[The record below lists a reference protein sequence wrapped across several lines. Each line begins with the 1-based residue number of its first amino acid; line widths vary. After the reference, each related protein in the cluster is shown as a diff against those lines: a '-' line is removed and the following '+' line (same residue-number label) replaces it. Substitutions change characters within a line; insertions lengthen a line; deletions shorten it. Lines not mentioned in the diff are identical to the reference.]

1 MDLRV
6 AVTKDAARLRSFFKH
21 ISTKKKI
28 LAIRAGIPARVVD
41 DVAER
46 VGVPKNVIFGVLHT
60 PESTAHKLIRDD
72 RTLDAA
78 ASERV
83 MRVVEIVREAEE
95 VFGGREP
102 AAQWLT
108 RPNTA
113 LDGATPLSMLDT
125 EPGAA
130 EVRRVLS
137 SISYG
142 GAF

>member
-1 MDLRV
+1 MHLRV
-6 AVTKDAARLRSFFKH
+6 AATKDATRLRSLLKH
-21 ISTKKKI
+21 ASTKEKI
-28 LAIRAGIPARVVD
+28 VAIRAGIPARVVD
-41 DVAER
+41 DVARR

-78 ASERV
+78 ASERI

-95 VFGGREP
+95 VFGGRDP

-108 RPNTA
+108 RANAA
-113 LDGATPLSMLDT
+113 LGGAMPLSMLDT

-142 GAF
+142 GPF